1 MGGFFRA
8 VTRIFKKPTKVVV
21 QQQAPAKAPAQT
33 ATKTDAKTAQAMA
46 ASKAGAYG
54 GQTLMTE
61 ATGVEEEANVSK
73 TVLGG
78 QSISNKKKKTYA

>member
-8 VTRIFKKPTKVVV
+8 VTRIFSKPKQVVV
-21 QQQAPAKAPAQT
+21 QQQAPVQTAQT
-33 ATKTDAKTAQAMA
+33 AKKEGKTAQALA
-46 ASKAGAYG
+46 ASKSGSYG

-73 TVLGG
+73 TALGG
-78 QSISNKKKKTYA
+78 QSIKKKKKYA

>member
-8 VTRIFKKPTKVVV
+8 VRRVFSKPKQVTVV
-21 QQQAPAKAPAQT
+21 QQAPAQAPAQT
-33 ATKTDAKTAQAMA
+33 AKKTDAKTSQAMA
-46 ASKAGAYG
+46 ASKAGKYG
-54 GQTLMTE
+54 DSTLMTE

-78 QSISNKKKKTYA
+78 QSIKKKKKYA

>member
-8 VTRIFKKPTKVVV
+8 VTRIFRKPKQVVV
-21 QQQAPAKAPAQT
+21 QQQAPVQAAPAQT
-33 ATKTDAKTAQAMA
+33 AKKTDAKTSQAMA

-73 TVLGG
+73 TALGG
-78 QSISNKKKKTYA
+78 

>member
-8 VTRIFKKPTKVVV
+8 VTRIFNRKPTQVVV
-21 QQQAPAKAPAQT
+21 QQQATAQGTQT
-33 ATKTDAKTAQAMA
+33 AKKEGKTAQALA

-54 GQTLMTE
+54 QGTLMGE
-61 ATGVEEEANVSK
+61 ASGVEEEANVSK

-78 QSISNKKKKTYA
+78 QSIKKKKKYA

>member
-8 VTRIFKKPTKVVV
+8 VTRIFRKPTQVVV
-21 QQQAPAKAPAQT
+21 QQQAPAQAPAQT
-33 ATKTDAKTAQAMA
+33 AKKTDGKTASALA
-46 ASKAGAYG
+46 ASKGGSYG

-73 TVLGG
+73 TALGG
-78 QSISNKKKKTYA
+78 ESIKKKKKYA

>member
-8 VTRIFKKPTKVVV
+8 VTRIFSKPKQVVV
-21 QQQAPAKAPAQT
+21 QQQAPVQTVSQT
-33 ATKTDAKTAQAMA
+33 AKKTDAKTASALA

-54 GQTLMTE
+54 QSTLMGE
-61 ATGVEEEANVSK
+61 ASGVEEEANVSK

-78 QSISNKKKKTYA
+78 QSIKKKKKYA

>member
-8 VTRIFKKPTKVVV
+8 VTRIFKKPKQVVV
-21 QQQAPAKAPAQT
+21 QQQAPVQTVAQT
-33 ATKTDAKTAQAMA
+33 AKKEGKTAQALA
-46 ASKAGAYG
+46 ASKGGKYG
-54 GQTLMTE
+54 QSTLMTE

-78 QSISNKKKKTYA
+78 QSIKKKKKYA

>member
-8 VTRIFKKPTKVVV
+8 VTRIFNRKPTQVVV
-21 QQQAPAKAPAQT
+21 QQQAPAQGTQT
-33 ATKTDAKTAQAMA
+33 AKKAEGKTAQALA

-54 GQTLMTE
+54 QGTLMGE
-61 ATGVEEEANVSK
+61 ASGVEEEANVSK

-78 QSISNKKKKTYA
+78 QSIKKKKTYA